1 MRNIP
6 ADKKK
11 YTNSVTATSSIFKME
26 ISFWNTVT
34 PLKDHTL
41 CLKLLLKYLQDNP
54 THSTVSNLVLPE
66 S

>member
-26 ISFWNTVT
+26 IF
-34 PLKDHTL
+34 LFEHYYAFERLHTMSEV
-41 CLKLLLKYLQDNP
+41 P
-54 THSTVSNLVLPE
+54 P
-66 S
+66 